1 MKKIR
6 AILAAASLIL
16 LTACGGGG
24 DSSTG
29 SGGAQ
34 GAGGTAKVKV
44 NVIPIIDVAP
54 IYLGKEQG
62 FFAEQGLEVELVTA
76 QGGAAI
82 VPAVVSG
89 QVEFGFSNLTSLII
103 ARSQQ
108 VPVKVV
114 VAGAGSTGEQGKD
127 FGGIVV
133 KAGSP
138 IKSAKDL
145 EGKRVAVNTLNNI
158 NDTTVRASVRAAGG
172 DPKKINFVELPFP
185 DMLPA
190 LDKGTIDAAQVV
202 EPFLATAVKNGD
214 RVIASNYVDTA
225 PKLTVAAYFTSE
237 QLAQSNPDLV
247 QRFAAA
253 MKKSQQ
259 YAEENPDAVRK
270 ILPTYTKID
279 ASLTES
285 LTLPS
290 FPTEIDPNS
299 VETLTRLAVDDGL
312 ITTAPDGKELL
323 P

>member
-34 GAGGTAKVKV
+34 GAGGTTKVKV

-247 QRFAAA
+247 QALRRRD
-253 MKKSQQ
+253 
-259 YAEENPDAVRK
+259 EEVASSTPRRTRTRCARSCP
-270 ILPTYTKID
+270 PTPRSTPRSPSRSPCR
-279 ASLTES
+279 ASPPRST
-285 LTLPS
+285 
-290 FPTEIDPNS
+290 PTRWRRSPGS
-299 VETLTRLAVDDGL
+299 RW
-312 ITTAPDGKELL
+312 TTG
-323 P
+323 